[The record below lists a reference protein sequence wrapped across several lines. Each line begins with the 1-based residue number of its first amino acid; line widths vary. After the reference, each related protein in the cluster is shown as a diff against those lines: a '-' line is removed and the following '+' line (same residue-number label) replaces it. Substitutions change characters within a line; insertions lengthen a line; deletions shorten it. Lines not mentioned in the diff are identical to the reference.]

1 MQQIEEEKLQLE
13 NKCRRMEAQNKELE
27 ERQQRQPDIKI
38 INEGWGIK
46 FAQAR
51 EQIVHL
57 IKENKQKSAELK
69 EMTNQLQDK
78 KTMTDKTQRDLQ
90 YIDQMDQLL
99 QRQLREVVEEKRKIL
114 QQKEEQDKKQRD
126 LQHELKSMQEKY
138 QMLKESLDETRQNK
152 DLLQQKEQQQ
162 ERLEEGKRIVQDFE
176 SKNLKLQEFCNQL
189 EDKVTKVEDE
199 KDKLEKRCSQ
209 MQKRIDQIARNNS
222 ELVKG
227 ILVEF
232 NNLKRENTQM
242 QAQKQQQDKIHED
255 LQLTLQEIQKRNE
268 QLEDKHKEVQERNAD
283 MHKDKL
289 IQEATSKQLKDKLE
303 EQQATLEEVEQR
315 CKKLEKQNTET
326 IDELRNLILEKKAL
340 VEKCMKKK
348 TKWFRLFRRRDAA
361 ASSPD
366 VASSCSTSVHPPNQS
381 RQLTVPS

>member
-1 MQQIEEEKLQLE
+1 
-13 NKCRRMEAQNKELE
+13 MEAQNKELE

-46 FAQAR
+46 FAQSR

-78 KTMTDKTQRDLQ
+78 KTMTDKIQWDLQ
-90 YIDQMDQLL
+90 YMDQRYQLL
-99 QRQLREVVEEKRKIL
+99 QRQLHEAVEEKKEIL

-126 LQHELKSMQEKY
+126 MQHELKSMQEKY
-138 QMLKESLDETRQNK
+138 RMLKESLDETLRQNK
-152 DLLQQKEQQQ
+152 DLLQQ
-162 ERLEEGKRIVQDFE
+162 EGKRIVQDFE

-189 EDKVTKVEDE
+189 EDKGAKVEEE
-199 KDKLEKRCSQ
+199 KEKLEKRCSQ

-232 NNLKRENTQM
+232 NNLKRENTEM

-268 QLEDKHKEVQERNAD
+268 QLEDEHKEVQQRNAD

-289 IQEATSKQLKDKLE
+289 VQEATSKQLKDKLE

-315 CKKLEKQNTET
+315 CKKLEKQNAET
-326 IDELRNLILEKKAL
+326 VDELRNLILEKKAL

-348 TKWFRLFRRRDAA
+348 TKWFRLFRRRDAT

-366 VASSCSTSVHPPNQS
+366 VASSWSTSVHPPNQS